1 MKSFKIKICVW
12 LMIPLVLFTGCYST
26 KEIITKKQRVED
38 QKGYKIVENL
48 QPDDLVSV
56 VINDKLYSN
65 LRVKAVDNRILYVT
79 DSHASNPDE
88 IFLLYVDYIQ
98 ELTLYKF
105 DPTYSIGVGVVLLL
119 TAFWA
124 GSGS

>member
-1 MKSFKIKICVW
+1 MKSFKMCVW
-12 LMIPLVLFTGCYST
+12 LMIPLTLFAGCYST
-26 KEIITKKQRVED
+26 KEIITKEQRFED
-38 QKGYKIVENL
+38 PKGYKIVENIK
-48 QPDDLVSV
+48 PDDMVSV

-65 LRVKAVDNRILYVT
+65 LRVKAVDDRILYVT
-79 DSHASNPDE
+79 DSQARDPDE
-88 IFLLYVDYIQ
+88 IFLLHMEFIQ

-105 DPTYSIGVGVVLLL
+105 DPTYSLGVGVVLLL

>member
-1 MKSFKIKICVW
+1 MKSFKMCVW
-12 LMIPLVLFTGCYST
+12 LMIPLTLFAGCYST
-26 KEIITKKQRVED
+26 KEIITKEQRFED
-38 QKGYKIVENL
+38 PKGYNIVENIK
-48 QPDDLVSV
+48 PDDMVSV

-65 LRVKAVDNRILYVT
+65 LRVKAVDDRILYVT
-79 DSHASNPDE
+79 DSQARDPDE
-88 IFLLYVDYIQ
+88 IFLLHVEYIQ

-105 DPTYSIGVGVVLLL
+105 DPTYSLGVGVVLLL

>member
-1 MKSFKIKICVW
+1 MKSFKMCVW
-12 LMIPLVLFTGCYST
+12 LMIPLTLFAGCYST
-26 KEIITKKQRVED
+26 KEIITKEQRFED
-38 QKGYKIVENL
+38 PKGYNIVENIK
-48 QPDDLVSV
+48 PDDMVSV

-65 LRVKAVDNRILYVT
+65 LRVKAVDDRILYVT
-79 DSHASNPDE
+79 DSQARDPDE
-88 IFLLYVDYIQ
+88 IFLLHMEFIQ

-105 DPTYSIGVGVVLLL
+105 DPTYSLGVGVVLLL

>member
-1 MKSFKIKICVW
+1 MKSFKMCVW
-12 LMIPLVLFTGCYST
+12 LMIPLTLFAGCYST
-26 KEIITKKQRVED
+26 KEIITKEQRFED
-38 QKGYKIVENL
+38 PKGYNIVENIK
-48 QPDDLVSV
+48 PDDMVSV

-65 LRVKAVDNRILYVT
+65 LRVKAVDDRILYVT
-79 DSHASNPDE
+79 DSQARDPDE
-88 IFLLYVDYIQ
+88 IFLLYMEFIQ

-105 DPTYSIGVGVVLLL
+105 DPTYSLGVGVVLLL

>member
-1 MKSFKIKICVW
+1 MKSFKMCVW
-12 LMIPLVLFTGCYST
+12 LMIPLTLFAGCYST
-26 KEIITKKQRVED
+26 KEIITKEQRFED
-38 QKGYKIVENL
+38 PKGYNIVENIK
-48 QPDDLVSV
+48 PNDLVTV

-65 LRVKAVDNRILYVT
+65 LRVKAVNDRILYVT
-79 DSHASNPDE
+79 DSQARDPNE
-88 IFLLYVDYIQ
+88 IFLLHVEYIQ

-105 DPTYSIGVGVVLLL
+105 DPTYSLGVGVVLLL

>member
-1 MKSFKIKICVW
+1 MKSFKMCVW
-12 LMIPLVLFTGCYST
+12 LMIPLTLFAGCYST
-26 KEIITKKQRVED
+26 KEIITKEQRFED
-38 QKGYKIVENL
+38 PKGYKIVENIK
-48 QPDDLVSV
+48 PDDMVSV

-65 LRVKAVDNRILYVT
+65 LRVKAVDDRILYVT
-79 DSHASNPDE
+79 DSQARDPDE
-88 IFLLYVDYIQ
+88 IFLLHVEYIQ

-105 DPTYSIGVGVVLLL
+105 DPTYSLGVGVVLLL

>member
-1 MKSFKIKICVW
+1 MKRFKICVW
-12 LMIPLVLFTGCYST
+12 LMIPLALFTGCYST
-26 KEIITKKQRVED
+26 KKIITKEQRLD
-38 QKGYKIVENL
+38 DPKGYKFVENI

-56 VINDKLYSN
+56 VFNDKLYSN
-65 LRVKAVDNRILYVT
+65 LRVKAVDDRILYVT
-79 DSHASNPDE
+79 DSQSSDPDQ
-88 IFLLYVDYIQ
+88 IFLLHMEFIQ

-105 DPTYSIGVGVVLLL
+105 DPTYSLGVGVVLLL

>member
-1 MKSFKIKICVW
+1 MKSFKMCVW
-12 LMIPLVLFTGCYST
+12 LMIPLTLFAGCYST
-26 KEIITKKQRVED
+26 KEIITKEQRLDNPKE
-38 QKGYKIVENL
+38 YKIMENIK
-48 QPDDLVSV
+48 PNDMVSV

-65 LRVKAVDNRILYVT
+65 LRVKAVDDRILYVT
-79 DSHASNPDE
+79 DSQARDPDE
-88 IFLLYVDYIQ
+88 IFLLHVEYIQ

-105 DPTYSIGVGVVLLL
+105 DPTYSLGVGVVLLL

>member
-1 MKSFKIKICVW
+1 MKSFKMCVW
-12 LMIPLVLFTGCYST
+12 LMIPLMLFAGCYST
-26 KEIITKKQRVED
+26 KEIITKEQRFED
-38 QKGYKIVENL
+38 PKGYNIVENIK
-48 QPDDLVSV
+48 PNDLVTV

-65 LRVKAVDNRILYVT
+65 LRVKAVDDGILYVT
-79 DSHASNPDE
+79 DSQARDPNE
-88 IFLLYVDYIQ
+88 IFLLHVEYIQ

-105 DPTYSIGVGVVLLL
+105 DPTYSLGVGVVLLL

>member
-1 MKSFKIKICVW
+1 MKSFKMCVW
-12 LMIPLVLFTGCYST
+12 LMIPLTLFAGCYST
-26 KEIITKKQRVED
+26 KEIITKEQRFEEP
-38 QKGYKIVENL
+38 KGYKIVENIK
-48 QPDDLVSV
+48 PNDLVTV

-65 LRVKAVDNRILYVT
+65 LRVKAVDDRILYVT
-79 DSHASNPDE
+79 DSQARDPDE
-88 IFLLYVDYIQ
+88 IFLLHVEYIQ

-105 DPTYSIGVGVVLLL
+105 DPTYSLGVGVVLLL